1 MNAFIIYF
9 FFREEESRTFS
20 DSTDN
25 VYRYGVSVKTRGGIL
40 ALPQPTLAGQ
50 CMYTAPVRYLKDMDH
65 SCTYTISESLCS
77 GSSVLSALSYINTE
91 ILEGGSSVVVA
102 PTNFVYRCATQ
113 PYLQSYLK
121 STQVLSEIVNKT
133 QVYKFDYSLP
143 ADPNCVDVCGNDKC
157 IDLNN
162 LTDADVDPGMPP
174 ECIFSSPPTPVVS
187 SGSCINSV
195 IDVDYT
201 IKWSGNKIARLDAV
215 IIIANIS
222 LQNSAGT
229 GYNVLTQKYKTTFEH
244 NVTTVG
250 NGSTDNF
257 NNITNEPYERSG
269 RVGYNI
275 GKAVFTGSEVI
286 NTSVTPAEFMYVN
299 TNFSRQMAVFD
310 TSK

>member
-1 MNAFIIYF
+1 M
-9 FFREEESRTFS
+9 
-20 DSTDN
+20 
-25 VYRYGVSVKTRGGIL
+25 SVKTNKGIL
-40 ALPQPTLAGQ
+40 ALPQPTLTGQ
-50 CMYTAPVRYLKDMDH
+50 CMYTAPVRYLKDLDH

-77 GSSVLSALSYINTE
+77 SLSVLSAMSYTNVS
-91 ILEGGSSVVVA
+91 ILEGGSSVVVV
-102 PTNFVYRCATQ
+102 PTNVVYRCATPQ
-113 PYLQSYLK
+113 YLQSYLK
-121 STQVLSEIVNKT
+121 STQVLSDIVDKT
-133 QVYKFDYSLP
+133 QVYKFDYNLP

-162 LTDADVDPGMPP
+162 LTDPDVDPGMPP
-174 ECIFSSPPTPVVS
+174 ECIFSSTPTPVVS
-187 SGSCINSV
+187 SGSCLNSV

-201 IKWSGNKIARLDAV
+201 IKWAGNKTARLDVVV
-215 IIIANIS
+215 ILANIS
-222 LQNSAGT
+222 LQNSAGS
-229 GYNVLTQKYKTTFEH
+229 GSNVLTQKYKTTFEH

-286 NTSVTPAEFMYVN
+286 NTSVTPDEFMYVN